1 MFRLLEL
8 LAELQDLRQMGMQD
22 DEIEGFIE
30 VFFDNL
36 FDEIEIV

>member
-1 MFRLLEL
+1 MFRLLEII
-8 LAELQDLRQMGMQD
+8 AELDDLRKMGMTEE
-22 DEIEGFIE
+22 EIEGFIE